1 MFSIKSYLPGKS
13 GTSAEKQ
20 AFPKSPAE
28 KNKFFGTPLF
38 NVLLMV
44 ALMLGASGFF
54 RFLEWRKINS
64 GTQIQINDS
73 ENSIESEKTQ
83 NNQIRQPSN
92 IFDGEVIDTS
102 RRLRE
107 IGALGFAVCL
117 SILDEAKL
125 NKRIPGSINALL
137 NAAQSRDLMPPG
149 LAIQNGEIHSQTGKI
164 YLRFQAQPLRLELVS
179 VPDDERSGPALL
191 LRFPVMSDGGG
202 KNIVYFQSA
211 RVSNITLPKAF
222 ATESEI
228 IKSGWTMEV
237 WRGSEIGGN
246 TPDFAKMLA
255 DEQQRL
261 SSFAPDNS
269 DSQPR

>member
-1 MFSIKSYLPGKS
+1 MFSIKSYLSQK
-13 GTSAEKQ
+13 TKISAENQ
-20 AFPKSPAE
+20 AIAKSSTE
-28 KNKFFGTPLF
+28 KNKFFGSPLF

-44 ALMLGASGFF
+44 SLMLGISGFF

-64 GTQIQINDS
+64 GTQIQITDS
-73 ENSIESEKTQ
+73 ENLPESEKAQ

-107 IGALGFAVCL
+107 TGALGFAVCL
-117 SILDEAKL
+117 SILDEAQQ

-137 NAAQSRDLMPPG
+137 NAVAARGLMPPG
-149 LAIQNGEIHSQTGKI
+149 LVIQNGEIRSQTGKI

-179 VPDDERSGPALL
+179 VPDNERFGPALL
-191 LRFPVMSDGGG
+191 LRFPLMSDGGG
-202 KNIVYFQSA
+202 KNIVYFQSVK
-211 RVSNITLPKAF
+211 VSNINLPKAF
-222 ATESEI
+222 APDAEI
-228 IKSGWTMEV
+228 IKSGWTREV
-237 WRGSEIGGN
+237 WRGSETGGN

-261 SSFAPDNS
+261 RSFSPDNS
-269 DSQPR
+269 DSQP

>member
-1 MFSIKSYLPGKS
+1 MFSIKSYLSGKTI
-13 GTSAEKQ
+13 TSAENQ

-44 ALMLGASGFF
+44 ALMLGVSGFF

-64 GTQIQINDS
+64 QTQIQITDS
-73 ENSIESEKTQ
+73 ENLIESEKAQ
-83 NNQIRQPSN
+83 NNKERQPAN

-137 NAAQSRDLMPPG
+137 NAVASRDLIPPG
-149 LAIQNGEIHSQTGKI
+149 LAIKNGEIRSQTGKI

-179 VPDDERSGPALL
+179 VPDDERSGPALI
-191 LRFPVMSDGGG
+191 LRFPLMSDGG
-202 KNIVYFQSA
+202 KNIVYFQSVK
-211 RVSNITLPKAF
+211 VSNITLPKAF
-222 ATESEI
+222 APDAEI
-228 IKSGWTMEV
+228 IKSGWTMEA

-255 DEQQRL
+255 DEQQNLR
-261 SSFAPDNS
+261 SFAPDNS

>member
-1 MFSIKSYLPGKS
+1 MFSIKSYLTGKTI
-13 GTSAEKQ
+13 TSAENQ
-20 AFPKSPAE
+20 AIAKSPAE

-64 GTQIQINDS
+64 GTQIQITDS

-83 NNQIRQPSN
+83 NNKERRPAN

-125 NKRIPGSINALL
+125 NKRIPGSINTLL
-137 NAAQSRDLMPPG
+137 NAARSRDLMPPG
-149 LAIQNGEIHSQTGKI
+149 LVIQNGEIRSQTGKI

-191 LRFPVMSDGGG
+191 LRFPLMSDGGG
-202 KNIVYFQSA
+202 KNIVYFQSVK
-211 RVSNITLPKAF
+211 VSNITLPKAF
-222 ATESEI
+222 APESEI
-228 IKSGWTMEV
+228 IKSGWTMEA

-246 TPDFAKMLA
+246 TPDFAKMLD
-255 DEQQRL
+255 DEQQNLRL
-261 SSFAPDNS
+261 FAPNNS
-269 DSQPR
+269 DSQP

>member
-1 MFSIKSYLPGKS
+1 MLSVKSYLSGKAI
-13 GTSAEKQ
+13 TSAENQ
-20 AFPKSPAE
+20 AIAKSPAE

-44 ALMLGASGFF
+44 ALMLGVSGFF

-64 GTQIQINDS
+64 QTQIQITDS
-73 ENSIESEKTQ
+73 ENLIESEKAQ
-83 NNQIRQPSN
+83 NNKERQPAN

-137 NAAQSRDLMPPG
+137 NAVASRDLMPPG
-149 LAIQNGEIHSQTGKI
+149 LAIKNGEIRSQTGKI

-179 VPDDERSGPALL
+179 VPDDERSGPALI
-191 LRFPVMSDGGG
+191 LRFPLMSDGG

-222 ATESEI
+222 APESEI
-228 IKSGWTMEV
+228 IKSGWTMEA

-255 DEQQRL
+255 DEQQNLR
-261 SSFAPDNS
+261 SSAPDNS

>member
-1 MFSIKSYLPGKS
+1 MFSIKSYLPGKTI
-13 GTSAEKQ
+13 TSAENQ
-20 AFPKSPAE
+20 TFPKSPAE

-64 GTQIQINDS
+64 GTQIQITDS

-83 NNQIRQPSN
+83 NNKERRPAN

-137 NAAQSRDLMPPG
+137 NAVVSRDLMPPG
-149 LAIQNGEIHSQTGKI
+149 LVIQNGEIRSQTGKI

-191 LRFPVMSDGGG
+191 LRFPLMSDGGG
-202 KNIVYFQSA
+202 KNIVYFQSVK
-211 RVSNITLPKAF
+211 VSNITLPKTF
-222 ATESEI
+222 APESEI
-228 IKSGWTMEV
+228 IKSGWTMEA

-246 TPDFAKMLA
+246 TPDFAKMLD
-255 DEQQRL
+255 DEHQNLRL
-261 SSFAPDNS
+261 FAPNNS
-269 DSQPR
+269 DSQP